1 MTKLIGARL
10 ALGLVLTMAGATA
23 VSAGSLIVSA
33 NDGKA
38 AMVNGAYKVDDPP
51 LGDTLAVIDAA
62 SFPAKLLGQ
71 VAVEHSV
78 AAPPFAVALSPDE
91 KLALVGAANKVDP
104 ADKTR
109 LVVDKF
115 IQVIDVATR
124 PPRLVE
130 RVTLPHQPIG
140 VSINRQGDLALVAH
154 FEGEVSVLSINGTTV
169 KLLETLRIGDEKSRV
184 SHVAFTPD
192 GKFALATRRNDNVVA
207 VLQIDNGKVA
217 DTKRDITVGNNP
229 YGIDIA
235 PNGTWAAVSNIGRGS
250 GDNDSVTL
258 IDLTHQRFRAVSY
271 VAVPPTPEGIA
282 ISPDSEYLAV
292 STINGTNKPKD
303 SPLFSDAG
311 KLEVFAVRDATPT
324 KVAEAPT
331 GHNAQG
337 VIFAGDSRHLIVQ
350 NYMEQ
355 ELAVYAFADG
365 ALRDTGERIKLPARP
380 AAIRA
385 AAR

>member
-10 ALGLVLTMAGATA
+10 ALGLALTIAGATA
-23 VSAGSLIVSA
+23 TSAGSLIVSA

-51 LGDTLAVIDAA
+51 LGDTLAVIDAG

-91 KLALVGAANKVDP
+91 TLALVGAANKVDP
-104 ADKTR
+104 ADKTK
-109 LVVDKF
+109 LVVDSF
-115 IQVIDVATR
+115 IQVIDVAAR

-140 VSINRQGDLALVAH
+140 VSINRQGNLALVAH
-154 FEGEVSVLSINGTTV
+154 FEGEVSLLSIDGTSV
-169 KLLETLRIGDEKSRV
+169 KLLQTLRIGDEKSRV

-207 VLQIDNGKVA
+207 VLQIDNGKLT

-235 PNGTWAAVSNIGRGS
+235 PDGTWAAVSNIGRGS

-258 IDLTHQRFRAVSY
+258 IDLAHERFRAVSY

-282 ISPDSEYLAV
+282 ISPDSRYLAV
-292 STINGTNKPKD
+292 SAINGTNKPKD

-311 KLEVFAVRDATPT
+311 KLELFAVRDTTPT

-337 VIFAGDSRHLIVQ
+337 VIFAADSRHILVQ

>member
-1 MTKLIGARL
+1 M
-10 ALGLVLTMAGATA
+10 
-23 VSAGSLIVSA
+23 
-33 NDGKA
+33 
-38 AMVNGAYKVDDPP
+38 
-51 LGDTLAVIDAA
+51 
-62 SFPAKLLGQ
+62 
-71 VAVEHSV
+71 
-78 AAPPFAVALSPDE
+78 ALSPDE
-91 KLALVGAANKVDP
+91 TLALVGATNKLDP
-104 ADKTR
+104 PDKTK
-109 LVVDKF
+109 LVVDSL
-115 IQVIDVATR
+115 IQVVDVAAR

-140 VSINRQGDLALVAH
+140 VSINRQGNLALVAH
-154 FEGEVSVLSINGTTV
+154 FEGEISVLSIDGAKVT
-169 KLLETLRIGDEKSRV
+169 LRETLRIGDEKSRV

-207 VLQIDNGKVA
+207 VLRIDDGKVT
-217 DTKRDITVGNNP
+217 DTKRDITVGNSP

-235 PNGTWAAVSNIGRGS
+235 PDGSWAAVANIGRGS

-258 IDLTHQRFRAVSY
+258 IDLTHERFRAVSY

-282 ISPDSEYLAV
+282 ISPDSRYLAV
-292 STINGTNKPKD
+292 SAINGTNKPKD
-303 SPLFSDAG
+303 SPLFADAG
-311 KLEVFAVRDATPT
+311 KLELFAVKDATPT

-337 VIFAGDSRHLIVQ
+337 VIFAADSRHVIVQ

-355 ELAVYAFADG
+355 ELAVYLFADG